1 MSIKTEAQTLAKAY
15 FESNANDDNVI
26 TAEQLTNLIADV
38 TERDYS
44 SKTIRA
50 RLRVKFTRSAEQK
63 NAEWRITQTTASES
77 LAFYMRQNEKKA
89 S

>member
-1 MSIKTEAQTLAKAY
+1 MSIKQEAQTLTKAY
-15 FESNANDDNVI
+15 FDANASKDNVI
-26 TAEQLTNLIADV
+26 TAEQLTDLIATV

-44 SKTIRA
+44 SKTIRQ

-63 NAEWRITQTTASES
+63 NAEWRITATVASAS
-77 LAFYMRQNEKKA
+77 LAHYMQRNVKA